1 MVAQHIPT
9 ILVIFSVL
17 AAYRLLGVGEYFDT
31 LTRKE
36 LQLKYDYVIGR
47 TSSPIF
53 FIYSMGSQSGLTI
66 YLCVCLTK
74 FIVEVNSYHE
84 KDCSYHI
91 V

>member
-36 LQLKYDYVIGR
+36 LQLKYDYVIGK
-47 TSSPIF
+47 TSSTIF
-53 FIYSMGSQSGLTI
+53 FIPQVGRMGLGSQFVCASVLQ
-66 YLCVCLTK
+66 YL
-74 FIVEVNSYHE
+74 E
-84 KDCSYHI
+84 
-91 V
+91 